1 MLGSWPPTD
10 NEPPMTNTS
19 AHAPKRRPRLRLR
32 AGLATVAFVAA
43 GCGLLGADAEET
55 APPPAQQADAEAG
68 AGAAEDLGSGEI
80 TGDDGAG
87 APAAPTDGLA
97 PACTPTEATTLGT
110 VATPA
115 LTETSGLAASA
126 RHPGVLWAHNDSG
139 AEPAIHAIGP
149 AGEDLGAVS
158 IPSIPGVDIEDMALA
173 GGFVYLADIGDNNAR
188 RDSVALYRFPEPDL
202 PTADGQTVA
211 AETVEVAPL
220 TYPDGATDAEAL
232 LVDPVSGQV
241 AIVAKTVVLRINPD
255 APIGAGAA
263 SVYVADPLWDGSA
276 SAMTKAGAVALDD
289 LADVAEG
296 EIPAGEIADFG
307 VAGVATAA
315 DVRADGAVI
324 ALRTYQTVWLFSRA
338 EGQSLADALMT
349 QPCPARTILEP
360 QGEAVAFANDGTGAF
375 FTVSEG
381 AQPALNRTTLS

>member
-1 MLGSWPPTD
+1 M
-10 NEPPMTNTS
+10 
-19 AHAPKRRPRLRLR
+19 A
-32 AGLATVAFVAA
+32 LAAA
-43 GCGLLGADAEET
+43 GCGVLGADAEET
-55 APPPAQQADAEAG
+55 TPPPADAADPAADGEAVDG
-68 AGAAEDLGSGEI
+68 ATSGEVAA
-80 TGDDGAG
+80 TDGAD
-87 APAAPTDGLA
+87 APAAPTDGQP
-97 PACTPTEATTLGT
+97 PACAPTEATTVAT

-139 AEPAIHAIGP
+139 AEPAIHAIGA
-149 AGEDLGAVS
+149 AGEDLGSVS
-158 IPSIPGVDIEDMALA
+158 IPTIPGVDIEDMALA

-188 RDSVALYRFPEPDL
+188 RESVTLYRFPEPDL
-202 PTADGQTVA
+202 PTAGGQTVA

-232 LVDPVSGQV
+232 LIDPVSGQV
-241 AIVAKTVVLRINPD
+241 AIVAKTVVIRINPD

-263 SVYVADPLWDGSA
+263 SIYVGNPPWDGSA
-276 SAMTKAGAVALDD
+276 SVLTEAGAVALDD

-324 ALRTYQTVWLFSRA
+324 ALRTYQTVWLFPRA

-349 QPCPARTILEP
+349 RPCPARTILEP
-360 QGEAVAFANDGTGAF
+360 QGETVAFANDGTSAF

-381 AQPALNRTTLS
+381 SQPALNRTTVG